1 MQVSTRLKNQHL
13 LWRAGFGPSI
23 ASLLELNDI
32 KTADLFEALIKKSAD
47 KPSYLDVAD
56 NELQGLLMGLQAV
69 IEADEEKQMIDKRRQ
84 TFRKKSV
91 ESIHTLNQQWM
102 DLMVRSE
109 AQLRE
114 KAALFWHG
122 HFACRNLNLFYQQ
135 LLLNEIRTHAL
146 GNYRTMLKAVS
157 KTAAMLFFLNNQQN
171 KKDEPNE
178 NFAREVMELF
188 TLGRGNYTEQDIK
201 ESARAFTGWTAKLD
215 GSFVFRSFFHDD
227 GQKTI
232 LKKTGK
238 FSGED
243 VLEILLDQPQTALF
257 ICKKIYRFY
266 VNENINI
273 EHLGWLTK
281 RFYESDYNIS
291 QLLSD
296 ILTSD
301 WFYDETNIGSMIKS
315 PVALLCGM
323 RRQLSMQFNTPA
335 VELKIQQLLGQILF
349 YPPNVAGWPGDKN
362 WIDSS
367 SLLFR
372 MQLPQV
378 IINNEA
384 VQLKM
389 KRDDDVQ
396 MGESEKQPVNGKK
409 DAGVMFSASIH
420 WDTLMK
426 NSSINTKGD
435 TTENLSAFL
444 LQKPLSESKKN
455 VIQLAAQ
462 NAGADAH
469 KKITAAIMSTP
480 EYQLC

>member
-23 ASLLELNDI
+23 ASIPALNDI
-32 KTADLFEALIKKSAD
+32 KTADLLEALIKKSTD

-56 NELQGLLMGLQAV
+56 KELQGLLMGLQGV
-69 IEADEEKQMIDKRRQ
+69 NEAEQEKQMVDKRRQ

-91 ESIHTLNQQWM
+91 DSIQTLNQKWM
-102 DLMVRSE
+102 DIMVQSE

-114 KAALFWHG
+114 KVALFWHG

-135 LLLNEIRTHAL
+135 ILLHEIRTNAL
-146 GNYRTMLKAVS
+146 GSYRTMLRGVS

-201 ESARAFTGWTAKLD
+201 EAARAFTGWTAKID
-215 GSFVFRSFFHDD
+215 GSFVFRPLLHDD

-238 FSGED
+238 FTGED
-243 VLEILLDQPQTALF
+243 VLEMLLDQPQTALF

-266 VNENINI
+266 VNENINT

-291 QLLSD
+291 QLLVD
-296 ILTSD
+296 IFKSD
-301 WFYDETNIGSMIKS
+301 WFYHESNIGTMIKS

-323 RRQLSMQFNTPA
+323 RRQLSMQFHEPA
-335 VELKIQQLLGQILF
+335 VERIIQQVLGQILF

-372 MQLPQV
+372 MQLPQI
-378 IINNEA
+378 IINNES

-396 MGESEKQPVNGKK
+396 MGENEKQNANGKK
-409 DAGVMFSASIH
+409 DASFMFSASIH
-420 WDTLMK
+420 WDDVLK
-426 NSSINTKGD
+426 NNSINTKSD
-435 TTENLSAFL
+435 ITENLSAFF
-444 LQKPLSESKKN
+444 LQTPLSKSKKD
-455 VIQLAAQ
+455 IILQTAEH
-462 NAGADAH
+462 AGTDAH